1 MDKEFWLKLIEI
13 NPKYKEML
21 KTNSCFYTSAMYL
34 SRRDSPIIHSGT
46 TIDIRH
52 WKNARMQRNRRLRS

>member
-34 SRRDSPIIHSGT
+34 SRRDFKPVAVMDVMFSLCELIEQCES
-46 TIDIRH
+46 
-52 WKNARMQRNRRLRS
+52 KK

>member
-34 SRRDSPIIHSGT
+34 SRGNFKPVAVMDVVFSLCELLEKCEKKG
-46 TIDIRH
+46 
-52 WKNARMQRNRRLRS
+52 RRI

>member
-34 SRRDSPIIHSGT
+34 LRGDFEPMVVMNVVFSLCELLEKCENKGRRI
-46 TIDIRH
+46 
-52 WKNARMQRNRRLRS
+52 